1 MSPVKE
7 VFHAR
12 KWKFSW
18 SQNNFMMGTKNA
30 THQTKQER
38 RQVFFAPDEEY
49 VYFEEIKERKNKQY
63 TIQKQKGK
71 SHIVQFAFLLLSHA
85 TSIILSLLS
94 FRS

>member
-63 TIQKQKGK
+63 TIQKQKRQ
-71 SHIVQFAFLLLSHA
+71 IARCAICLFNFAHM
-85 TSIILSLLS
+85 T
-94 FRS
+94 

>member
-1 MSPVKE
+1 MLPVKE

-18 SQNNFMMGTKNA
+18 SQNNFMMGIKNA

-49 VYFEEIKERKNKQY
+49 VYFEEIKERKNNTPYKS
-63 TIQKQKGK
+63 KKGN